1 MIFGTEDARDRLP
14 SLYGRRKSETQ
25 YRSYL
30 NQIFATEVHTLYE
43 RHTTPRAL
51 CSRSR
56 LQADS
61 RNSDRSGQSLYFGY
75 ARCVVIW
82 LDETLEP
89 HRCGFRSRLGQSRRV
104 DRIRRELESTS
115 RPSDAR
121 QRRHGPRFRARQRTP
136 TWRRRSSGGNRF
148 SSRLCDGGRKEGRRQ
163 SVAYR
168 ICLCVRSDVAYWR
181 CGGKLSRTERLPR
194 AWIDGYLRR
203 CSGGGPAPGTK
214 REKNGERSW
223 NCRLVLRRTDRIF
236 ALPRRSDDQAASL
249 RQGRRRRS
257 DGRAAGEPRL
267 RRTGKH
273 S

>member
-1 MIFGTEDARDRLP
+1 MSRTKCSRNHAAN
-14 SLYGRRKSETQ
+14 KSEKVESFLLAVLDDLRNGRCLGQTTLALWEKKNRDSVRKLYKSNLQ
-25 YRSYL
+25 QRYRP
-30 NQIFATEVHTLYE
+30 LYE

-61 RNSDRSGQSLYFGY
+61 RVSDRSGQSLYFGY

-104 DRIRRELESTS
+104 DRIWRELESTS
-115 RPSDAR
+115 PPSDAR
-121 QRRHGPRFRARQRTP
+121 PPRHGPRFGARQRAP
-136 TWRRRSSGGNRF
+136 TWRRRASGGNRF

-194 AWIDGYLRR
+194 AWIDGHLR
-203 CSGGGPAPGTK
+203 
-214 REKNGERSW
+214 
-223 NCRLVLRRTDRIF
+223 
-236 ALPRRSDDQAASL
+236 
-249 RQGRRRRS
+249 
-257 DGRAAGEPRL
+257 
-267 RRTGKH
+267 
-273 S
+273 